1 MASRNVIY
9 EDFTLLTSGNYF
21 TIDTNGNFVYTNSAG
36 KNVTPCLLKNVTTL
50 SFDWADGIKELW
62 ITLFNSGTNWI
73 DLKMT
78 DAKLMQCYLNG
89 SSTLALASQIPYS
102 TPQSMSFSITN
113 TGISYTITT
122 TAGPVTG
129 EIPYNLS
136 SFVENVTSF
145 TPSKDTACL
154 GISVCSWYSKGNTM
168 ANNVTISADELSE
181 ADNSPVLDPI
191 SNITTT
197 INANFNISYNA
208 TDDNGISKHEL
219 SLDDGS
225 TFNEISPSV
234 SGNTYT
240 YTTSMSSTG
249 TYKAKIRVTDTAG
262 QTKVTSF
269 NIVVKVGESD
279 GESGGGS
286 TTGPITLPEPVMPS
300 VSISLPLLPE
310 ILANKTKSIRNELR
324 LDIIED
330 YIEGNGSITVSGSG
344 SASSIWKGKVWNVIG
359 DSITFGT
366 GSKVGNRYYDL
377 IDSEKQFATKNIY
390 GYFGWSIA
398 KTNNGTVY
406 DKRTEWELSADLYTI
421 FLGTNDY
428 LHGSEI
434 GTITDSTTDTL
445 MGGLNLMLTYI
456 MTNSPTAKIGVITPA
471 KSICAGNT
479 SFLEENSKGNTLVN
493 YCNAIEEVCAKFG
506 VPCYNLYEN
515 CMMNIDI
522 ESIKTAYIPD
532 GIHLNNAGHK
542 IISNGLS
549 KFIERL

>member
-1 MASRNVIY
+1 MASRKVTY
-9 EDFTLLTSGNYF
+9 EDFTLLTSGDYF
-21 TIDTNGNFVYTNSAG
+21 TIDSNGNFVYTNSSG

-50 SFDWADGIKELW
+50 SFDWANGITELW
-62 ITLFNSGTNWI
+62 ITLFNSGTEWL
-73 DLKMT
+73 DLKITNTQM
-78 DAKLMQCYLNG
+78 KQCFLSG
-89 SSTLALASQIPYS
+89 SIVLSLGSTINYS

-122 TAGPVTG
+122 TGEPVTG

-136 SFVENVTSF
+136 SFAENVTSF

-154 GISVCSWYSKGNTM
+154 GISVCTWYTKGNTM

-240 YTTSMSSTG
+240 YTTSISSTG
-249 TYKAKIRVTDTAG
+249 TYKAKIRITDTAG

-269 NIVVKVGESD
+269 NIVVKVGESG

-286 TTGPITLPEPVMPS
+286 TTEPITLPEPVMPS

-366 GSKVGNRYYDL
+366 GSTTGNRYYDL
-377 IDSEKQFATKNIY
+377 IDSEKQFVTKNIY

-398 KTNNGTVY
+398 KTNNGSVY

-428 LHGSEI
+428 LHGSDI

-471 KSICAGNT
+471 KSICNGNS
-479 SFLEENSKGNTLVN
+479 SFLEVNSKGNTLVN

-522 ESIKTAYIPD
+522 DSIKTTYIPD
-532 GIHLNNAGHK
+532 GIHLSNAGHK
-542 IISNGLS
+542 KISNGLS

>member
-1 MASRNVIY
+1 MASRKVTY
-9 EDFTLLTSGNYF
+9 EDFTLLTSGDYF
-21 TIDTNGNFVYTNSAG
+21 TIDVNGNFVYTNSTG
-36 KNVTPCLLKNVTTL
+36 ENVTPCLLKNVTTL
-50 SFDWADGIKELW
+50 SFDWVDGVTEFW
-62 ITLFNSGTNWI
+62 ITLFNSGTEWI
-73 DLKMT
+73 DLKLTNDKM
-78 DAKLMQCYLNG
+78 MQCFLSGNFALSLG
-89 SSTLALASQIPYS
+89 STIYHS

-122 TAGPVTG
+122 AAEPVTG

-154 GISVCSWYSKGNTM
+154 GISVCSWYTKGNTM
-168 ANNVTISADELSE
+168 ANNVTISADNLSE

-197 INANFNISYNA
+197 INTNFNISYNA

-240 YTTSMSSTG
+240 YTTSISSTG

-269 NIVVKVGESD
+269 NIVVKVGESG

-286 TTGPITLPEPVMPS
+286 ITGPITLPEPVMPS

-359 DSITFGT
+359 DSITYGT
-366 GSKVGNRYYDL
+366 GSTTGNRYYDL

-398 KTNNGTVY
+398 KTNNGSVY

-428 LHGSEI
+428 LHGSDI
-434 GTITDSTTDTL
+434 GTISDSTTDTL

-471 KSICAGNT
+471 KSICNGKT
-479 SFLEENSKGNTLVN
+479 SFLEANSKGKTLID
-493 YCNAIEEVCAKFG
+493 YCNAIKEVCSKFG

-522 ESIKTAYIPD
+522 ESIKTTYVPD
-532 GIHLNNAGHK
+532 GIHLSNDGHK

>member
-1 MASRNVIY
+1 MASRKVTY
-9 EDFTLLTSGNYF
+9 EDFTLLTSGDYF
-21 TIDTNGNFVYTNSAG
+21 TIDVNGNFVYTNNSG
-36 KNVTPCLLKNVTTL
+36 KTVTPCLLKNVTTL
-50 SFDWADGIKELW
+50 SFDWVDGIKELW
-62 ITLFNSGTNWI
+62 ITLFNSGNDWI
-73 DLKMT
+73 DLKITNTQMI
-78 DAKLMQCYLNG
+78 QCFLNG
-89 SSTLALASQIPYS
+89 TKILSLGSQINYS
-102 TPQSMSFSITN
+102 TPQSVSLSITN

-122 TAGPVTG
+122 AAEPVTG
-129 EIPYNLS
+129 EVPYNLS

-154 GISVCSWYSKGNTM
+154 GISVCSWYTKGNTM

-240 YTTSMSSTG
+240 YTTSISSTG

-269 NIVVKVGESD
+269 NILVKVGESG

-359 DSITFGT
+359 DSITYGT
-366 GSKVGNRYYDL
+366 GSTDGNRYYDL
-377 IDSEKQFATKNIY
+377 IDSEKHFVTKNIY

-398 KTNNGTVY
+398 RTNNGSVY

-428 LHGSEI
+428 LHGSDI

-471 KSICAGNT
+471 KCICNGNS
-479 SFLEENSKGNTLVN
+479 SFLEVNSKGNTLLD
-493 YCNAIEEVCAKFG
+493 YCNAIEEVCAKYG
-506 VPCYNLYEN
+506 APCYNLYKN
-515 CMMNIDI
+515 CNFNIDI
-522 ESIKTAYIPD
+522 ETMKTTYVPD
-532 GIHLNNAGHK
+532 SIHLSNAGHK